1 MNLKK
6 ALENEIEKFKQV
18 QTKIIETE
26 TILGSEKEEN
36 LKELYCLFQNDIDA
50 LERVKSI
57 FKYRI

>member
-18 QTKIIETE
+18 QTKIIETK
-26 TILGSEKEEN
+26 TIPGSEKDEN

-50 LERVKSI
+50 LERVRSI